1 MAHEALVEY
10 LEHKRL
16 RHVLKVV
23 AAITKEVTVLGFISL
38 LLFFCTRLGLT
49 MAINDKL
56 LGQSS
61 LERVGIKELK
71 EESGN
76 TYAAPTVV
84 FELFESVH
92 ILVFILIVTFT
103 LFVLVLLTISLSV
116 TQEWR
121 Q

>member
-1 MAHEALVEY
+1 MAHEGLLDY
-10 LEHKRL
+10 LEHRHL
-16 RHVLKVV
+16 HHVLKVV

-38 LLFFCTRLGLT
+38 LLFFATRLGLT

-56 LGQSS
+56 LGQSA
-61 LERVGIKELK
+61 LERVGIAELK

-76 TYAAPTVV
+76 PYAAPTII

-92 ILVFILIVTFT
+92 ILVFIFVATFI
-103 LFVLVLLTISLSV
+103 LFVLVLLTV
-116 TQEWR
+116 TLGTSREWK